1 MIFNKS
7 DKQVRWIIG
16 GSSGIGYELA
26 KRYLQAGDKVCIFA
40 HDQIDEA
47 VATLNE
53 FANESKKGAKHNENS
68 DSVKGY
74 EVDVTDT
81 KQLAAV
87 FNDAE
92 QDFAAPDTVIN
103 SAGIAIAKS
112 FKEMS
117 EEEFKRQIDINLVGS
132 RNVAYCALP
141 HLKAARSNSKQRPKL
156 VLISSMAGLVACYGY
171 AGYCASK
178 FGIIG
183 LADVLRMELSKP
195 EGIDIAVVCPPEVE
209 TPLVFEE
216 RKSGSP
222 ITTQLKQLGGSL
234 PIEVAVDE
242 ILKGIRAN
250 DFFIIPGKQARK
262 LYHLT
267 RLLPMTVRGQV
278 DKKLAKILKN
288 SA

>member
-1 MIFNKS
+1 MLFKKNRKP
-7 DKQVRWIIG
+7 VRWIIG

-26 KRYLQAGDKVCIFA
+26 KRYLQAGDRVCIFA
-40 HDQIDEA
+40 YDQIDEA
-47 VATLNE
+47 VAKLKKA
-53 FANESKKGAKHNENS
+53 ANESKTEKKHNRDGDIIN
-68 DSVKGY
+68 GY
-74 EVDVTDT
+74 QVDVMDT
-81 KQLAAV
+81 KQLAAAFSEAV
-87 FNDAE
+87 QA
-92 QDFAAPDTVIN
+92 FASPHTVVN
-103 SAGIAIAKS
+103 SAGIAIAKP
-112 FKEMS
+112 FEEMS
-117 EEEFKRQIDINLVGS
+117 EEEFKRQIDINLIGS

-141 HLKAARSNSKQRPKL
+141 HLKVARDNSKQRPKL

-183 LADVLRMELSKP
+183 LADVLRMELSKQ

-216 RKSGSP
+216 RKTGSQ
-222 ITTQLKQLGGSL
+222 ITKQLKQIGGSL
-234 PIEVAVDE
+234 PVDVAVDE
-242 ILKGIRAN
+242 ILKGIRG
-250 DFFIIPGKQARK
+250 DEFFIIPGKQARK

-278 DKKLAKILKN
+278 DKKLSQIIKK